1 MIRPVILM
9 PRAWFSVVKLTQRIV
24 LPLLLGCLL
33 AAGGCADSFVLPSN
47 HEILSPAGMT
57 RRLVKVNGKR
67 VEVWVT
73 RSPGAEAPEPE
84 AYVLFF
90 VGNAD
95 RAERWLSVVAD
106 GWGKRPVEAWG
117 MNYPG
122 SGGSDG
128 PARLA
133 SIGPDALGVY
143 DAMRNVAGAR
153 PIFIHAASLGTTAAL
168 CVAARRPVAGL
179 VLHNPP
185 PLRQLIMGHYGW
197 WNLWLLAIPVS
208 AQIPS
213 DLDSIANAAHC
224 HTPAVFVLSGADQ
237 VVPPRFQ
244 RLVVSAYAGPKRVI
258 DVPGAPHNA
267 PLPHEA
273 GEELQRDIDWLMSG
287 H

>member
-1 MIRPVILM
+1 MTSNRKCSRLRILG
-9 PRAWFSVVKLTQRIV
+9 
-24 LPLLLGCLL
+24 LLLFVSLPT
-33 AAGGCADSFVLPSN
+33 AGGCADSFVLPSN
-47 HEILSPAGMT
+47 HEVLSPTGMT
-57 RRLVKVNGKR
+57 RRMVPVNGKQ
-67 VEVWVT
+67 VEVWIT
-73 RSPGAEAPEPE
+73 RSPGAVGHEPA

-106 GWGKRPVEAWG
+106 GWDKRPVEAWG

-143 DAMRNVAGAR
+143 DAMRRVAGSR

-185 PLRQLIMGHYGW
+185 PLRQLILGHSGW

-208 AQIPS
+208 AQIPH
-213 DLDSIANAAHC
+213 DLDSIANAERC
-224 HTPAVFVLSGADQ
+224 HAPAVFVLSGADQ
-237 VVPPRFQ
+237 VVPPRYHWM
-244 RLVVSAYAGPKRVI
+244 VVDAYAGPKRVI
-258 DVPGAPHNA
+258 SVPGASHNE

-273 GEELQRDIDWLMSG
+273 GEQLQRDIDWLMSG
-287 H
+287 K

>member
-1 MIRPVILM
+1 M
-9 PRAWFSVVKLTQRIV
+9 FH
-24 LPLLLGCLL
+24 LLLIASLL
-33 AAGGCADSFVLPSN
+33 AGGGCADSFVLPSN
-47 HEILSPAGMT
+47 HEILSPTGMT
-57 RRLVKVNGKR
+57 RRIVAVAGKQ

-73 RSPGAEAPEPE
+73 RSPSAVGHEPA

-90 VGNAD
+90 VGNGD

-106 GWGKRPVEAWG
+106 GWDKRPVEAWG

-122 SGGSDG
+122 YGGSDG

-133 SIGPDALGVY
+133 AIGPDALGVY
-143 DAMRNVAGAR
+143 DAMRKVAGWR

-185 PLRQLIMGHYGW
+185 PLWQLIMGHYGW
-197 WNLWLLAIPVS
+197 WNLWLLALPVS
-208 AQIPS
+208 AQIPH
-213 DLDSIANAAHC
+213 DLDSIANAARC
-224 HTPAVFVLSGADQ
+224 HAPAVFVLSGADR
-237 VVPPRFQ
+237 VVPPRFH
-244 RLVVSAYAGPKRVI
+244 RLVVDAYAGPKRVI

-273 GEELQRDIDWLMSG
+273 AEQLQRDIDWLMSG
-287 H
+287 K